1 MQTAQDMRTRI
12 IDKAT
17 ADADYRAMLVENP
30 RAAVADE
37 LGVAIPNS
45 LTIRVHEEDADS
57 VHLVLPPSSKL
68 SEPEL
73 GAVAAGNTFGD
84 IGIIWRA
91 QDW

>member
-37 LGVAIPNS
+37 LGVCHPQ
-45 LTIRVHEEDADS
+45 
-57 VHLVLPPSSKL
+57 LPHHP
-68 SEPEL
+68 
-73 GAVAAGNTFGD
+73 
-84 IGIIWRA
+84 RA
-91 QDW
+91 RGRRR